1 MIDDVLLA
9 VNQLGRLLGDRCRNF
24 RMCVSSVHHADP
36 RGVVEPTLAR
46 AVNQPRAFATLHIDV
61 GGPPPNRGDNL
72 VPWDWFCATHGFRL
86 ARRRWRSAPMA
97 TSETVATKKRV
108 ANAFTCGG
116 IPFCTFR

>member
-9 VNQLGRLLGDRCRNF
+9 VNQLGRLLGNRRRNL
-24 RMCVSSVHHADP
+24 RMRVSSVHHADP
-36 RGVVEPTLAR
+36 RGVVEPTLAS
-46 AVNQPRAFATLHIDV
+46 AVNQPRAFATLHV
-61 GGPPPNRGDNL
+61 YVRGPPPDGGDDL
-72 VPWDWFCATHGFRL
+72 VSWDRLHVAHCFRF
-86 ARRRWRSAPMA
+86 ARRRCRSAPIA

>member
-9 VNQLGRLLGDRCRNF
+9 VNQLGRLFGNRRRNL
-24 RMCVSSVHHADP
+24 RMCVASVHHADP
-36 RGVVEPTLAR
+36 RGVVEPTLAS
-46 AVNQPRAFATLHIDV
+46 AVNEPRAFAALHIYV
-61 GGPPPNRGDNL
+61 GSPSPDGGDDL
-72 VPWDWFCATHGFRL
+72 VSWDRLRAAHGFRL
-86 ARRRWRSAPMA
+86 ARRRCRSAPMA